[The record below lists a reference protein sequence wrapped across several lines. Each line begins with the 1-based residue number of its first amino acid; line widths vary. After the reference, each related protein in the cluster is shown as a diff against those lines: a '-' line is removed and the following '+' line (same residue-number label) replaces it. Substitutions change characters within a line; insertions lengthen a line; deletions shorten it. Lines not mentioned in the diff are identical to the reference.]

1 MSSLVRAEVDINA
14 PAAAVWAYVT
24 DWPRQAEW
32 IPLTRVEA
40 VDGAR
45 SVGGRLRAWTG
56 VGPVGF
62 WDTMTISVWEEPAW
76 EKSARKSV
84 REEPARKKSAP
95 EEPARKKSAREEPA
109 DGSARC
115 EVVHTGAVLRGDG
128 GFVVTPRGEACTFT
142 WWERLSL
149 PGGRAMRTLADW
161 SLRRL
166 AARMEEQARAA
177 G

>member
-1 MSSLVRAEVDINA
+1 MSSLARAEIDIDA
-14 PAAAVWAYVT
+14 PAATVWAYVT

-40 VDGAR
+40 VDEAR

-76 EKSARKSV
+76 E
-84 REEPARKKSAP
+84 EPS
-95 EEPARKKSAREEPA
+95 

-128 GFVVTPRGEACTFT
+128 GFVVTARGEACTFT

-166 AARMEEQARAA
+166 AARMGEQARAA

>member
-1 MSSLVRAEVDINA
+1 MSSLVRAEIDIDA

-40 VDGAR
+40 VDDAR

-76 EKSARKSV
+76 QEPTS
-84 REEPARKKSAP
+84 EES
-95 EEPARKKSAREEPA
+95 SH
-109 DGSARC
+109 GSARC

-128 GFVVTPRGEACTFT
+128 GFVVTARGGEACTFT

-177 G
+177 A